1 MIAAST
7 KFMYL
12 LRMALARLELASVF
26 SDYTGSILVGFS
38 NSVFC
43 DRAVVLQSCVSVPM
57 QDGRGFLCKSA
68 RTQRP
73 TRIRQRPSSD
83 TRLLR
88 SFRRCSGVV
97 VGDNSPSTGILAF
110 PWAWYGTRVSLRC
123 PWSSNMPLYGDVV
136 VAPWAISFSR
146 DASQQTSWPGSTD
159 FLLQGAVFGS
169 NVRTVCLQMLPHQ
182 CTCGG
187 CRDAAIYIDDG
198 VSLVS
203 RCVFLAS
210 APLFIFPFL
219 DVFHQYPF
227 PTRCSSGVRI
237 GGGFGKFE
245 PSVASISFGVIV
257 SGVYLSF
264 NPPALCQRA
273 LRRRLWTLL
282 GAVSPWQSSTR
293 CPVSGSSLSEVSSE
307 DELTLLRRLR
317 RLSSES
323 QYLGISLGERLCPS
337 LLWTS
342 RLPSLSRTLMR
353 QSLLSWVSK
362 FCKGLL
368 RDLSARLIALLL
380 QAASPWVKVLLA
392 VFLDFGSVLCVGA
405 PTDGANLPLGPW
417 KPVLM
422 SLWPLHYG
430 PEYKYYSR
438 VGFMTRGQ
446 TIRHQLLNTQMSAN
460 DKFGLG
466 YGDHKY
472 DGILSYENEVLQSV
486 FMSKESELENQP
498 LYDRFVIAGGM
509 HVVPPPMTR
518 NYMPSGPD
526 IEIDYS
532 QFNSY
537 TARASVRAVG
547 GKKETDVKPSADF
560 NGGPVAFGG
569 SKGYITGKGKPCKR
583 FAFKDFQY
591 DHPYVAC
598 QKGKQHKAS
607 CLVGVLLKIL
617 RMTCGILKDFIRQN
631 DNQLNQKVKTIRCDN
646 GTEFK
651 NRDFIEFCGS
661 KEIKREYSNAKSQ
674 PKWSCLRER
683 IGPY

>member
-392 VFLDFGSVLCVGA
+392 VFLDFGS
-405 PTDGANLPLGPW
+405 
-417 KPVLM
+417 
-422 SLWPLHYG
+422 
-430 PEYKYYSR
+430 
-438 VGFMTRGQ
+438 
-446 TIRHQLLNTQMSAN
+446 MSAN

-661 KEIKREYSNAKSQ
+661 KEIKREYSPQEANHNAGIKDNIDAGDSEKEDESAQ
-674 PKWSCLRER
+674 DYFVLPIWSSYSSTVKRSTAKDAGGTLDC
-683 IGPY
+683 